1 VQARLP
7 QEAVWMTFQMAIDPV
22 RSWLYG
28 GNKFQE
34 GLRRSSIQLEVPKD
48 GELRGKRKYWGLGSQ
63 NIED

>member
-1 VQARLP
+1 
-7 QEAVWMTFQMAIDPV
+7 MTFQMAIDPV